1 MASVVPY
8 LSLQFQLLGL
18 DERVRQGP
26 ILVPDPPPVESVAAE
41 AVKRLRAG
49 LEASIAARLT
59 SGSELVRSLDRRRR
73 EESLPTTIAAIDTL
87 LGGGLAR
94 GKVTEMAGRGLR
106 FSVVMASLAA
116 ATSIG
121 EAATLIDVGDHFDP
135 QIGAAAGID
144 LQRLLWVRP
153 KTMKQAAAAVEML
166 AATGFQLVVL
176 DAGLP
181 PLRGRIPDAGW
192 VRLARTA
199 EAHGTALFVSSPYAL
214 TGTTSEAMIV
224 MGRPVA
230 QWIGG
235 GAEPRILAG
244 FETTVRLEKHRHKKS
259 GERVRVSFRM
269 IEAVPQET
277 KAEVA

>member
-8 LSLQFQLLGL
+8 PSLQFQLLGL
-18 DERVRQGP
+18 DEKVRQGP
-26 ILVPDPPPVESVAAE
+26 TLVPDPPPVESVAAE

-59 SGSELVRSLDRRRR
+59 SGSELVRSLERRRR
-73 EESLPTTIAAIDTL
+73 EESLPTAIAAIDTL

-153 KTMKQAAAAVEML
+153 KTMKQAAAAAEML

-199 EAHGTALFVSSPYAL
+199 EAHGTALFISSPYAL

-224 MGRPVA
+224 MGP
-230 QWIGG
+230 
-235 GAEPRILAG
+235 
-244 FETTVRLEKHRHKKS
+244 
-259 GERVRVSFRM
+259 
-269 IEAVPQET
+269 
-277 KAEVA
+277 